1 VGGSIVPAK
10 RTKTPE
16 VREWRASIIRKRLE
30 RLGRVVAPDRE
41 AAEAAAVQ
49 EFGLADHERGRLVVQ
64 EIL

>member
-1 VGGSIVPAK
+1 MPPK

-30 RLGRVVAPDRE
+30 PLGRVVASDRE

-49 EFGLADHERGRLVVQ
+49 EFGLAEHERGRLVIQ
-64 EIL
+64 EVL